1 MVAALK
7 TALGFA
13 VQMGGA
19 VSVLCR
25 LLASSTP
32 SDAIEAA
39 GLLVRLKQFGVDGA
53 DEGVRRMLGLVF
65 SRDQSV
71 RDAAVEAVDVLFLA
85 GAESPVA
92 AAEGLARVAA
102 ASALGELAA
111 LEEVLKLL
119 VSDGRVPAD
128 GAVIKAL
135 WAQAG
140 DRASHEASRAAA
152 LTVLSMCAARTPEI
166 VGGARLVIAAAAL
179 DGACQTRKT
188 SNPALARAAAAVLAR
203 ARPGGNAGTPESLG
217 VCAPA
222 CPADHPAFAA
232 LARVLSPTSPLPG
245 RGWYPCAEQAIA
257 ALYALHPDPEG
268 VAADVVRSFAAAAFP
283 VGAEGGENQPK
294 GADACYSGI
303 DAAHLARFLF
313 VLGEVG
319 LRHLVHVEGLA
330 RAVRRARV
338 NRDRKAAENAEA
350 AAAKGKDNSE
360 EAALAAALG
369 QGSVS
374 EDLHLDNSRELAE
387 AELLAF
393 KAAKGVGKGIVAAY
407 APVIVALCGHPAI
420 AEGHA
425 LLRGAALAALSRL
438 MAIDGAFCEDHLA
451 LIFTRLRGESDRGT
465 RAALMV
471 ALGDLAFR
479 FPNAVE
485 PWTEHLYGL
494 REWGNSLHD
503 SDAGVRQHA
512 VTVLAHLVLN
522 DMMKVKGH
530 IAEMARC
537 LEDPDPRVAS
547 VARLLFHE
555 LSRKHGNPIYNLL
568 PDLLSRLSGDAA
580 LVPDAFQ
587 RIMTR
592 LLGFIDKDRQTESL
606 ADKFTNRFAEAALAS
621 TPKPARDVAFCLSQ
635 LALSDK
641 AFRKFME
648 QWKLYEP
655 ALYDKE
661 VYSALCGVV
670 AKAKK
675 SYGGKSKSADGGDA
689 ARLQVEEFEAKM
701 HAAHVERYE
710 SWRTQR
716 RAEGHVFDDDYEE
729 RLKAAEREAEA
740 AAEREAEE
748 EEEDDDDEHPLG
760 PLDGGKKAR
769 EEEADEDADEDADE
783 EEEEEEENDENDP
796 EPSPAPVKK
805 TSRRA
810 APKAKKADAVKVE
823 EAPARSSRRAL
834 RANR

>member
-53 DEGVRRMLGLVF
+53 DEGARRMLGLVF

-140 DRASHEASRAAA
+140 DKASHEASRAAA
-152 LTVLSMCAARTPEI
+152 LTVLSMCASKTPEI
-166 VGGARLVIAAAAL
+166 IGGARLVTVAAAL

-222 CPADHPAFAA
+222 LPPDHPAFAA
-232 LARVLSPTSPLPG
+232 LARVLTPTSPLPG

-268 VAADVVRSFAAAAFP
+268 VAADIVRSFASAAFP
-283 VGAEGGENQPK
+283 ANGGNEGEG
-294 GADACYSGI
+294 DAVASGI
-303 DAAHLARFLF
+303 VAAHLARFLF

-393 KAAKGVGKGIVAAY
+393 KAAKGV
-407 APVIVALCGHPAI
+407 
-420 AEGHA
+420 
-425 LLRGAALAALSRL
+425 LS
-438 MAIDGAFCEDHLA
+438 
-451 LIFTRLRGESDRGT
+451 LI
-465 RAALMV
+465 
-471 ALGDLAFR
+471 
-479 FPNAVE
+479 
-485 PWTEHLYGL
+485 
-494 REWGNSLHD
+494 
-503 SDAGVRQHA
+503 
-512 VTVLAHLVLN
+512 
-522 DMMKVKGH
+522 H
-530 IAEMARC
+530 I
-537 LEDPDPRVAS
+537 
-547 VARLLFHE
+547 
-555 LSRKHGNPIYNLL
+555 
-568 PDLLSRLSGDAA
+568 
-580 LVPDAFQ
+580 
-587 RIMTR
+587 
-592 LLGFIDKDRQTESL
+592 
-606 ADKFTNRFAEAALAS
+606 
-621 TPKPARDVAFCLSQ
+621 
-635 LALSDK
+635 
-641 AFRKFME
+641 
-648 QWKLYEP
+648 
-655 ALYDKE
+655 
-661 VYSALCGVV
+661 
-670 AKAKK
+670 
-675 SYGGKSKSADGGDA
+675 
-689 ARLQVEEFEAKM
+689 
-701 HAAHVERYE
+701 
-710 SWRTQR
+710 
-716 RAEGHVFDDDYEE
+716 
-729 RLKAAEREAEA
+729 
-740 AAEREAEE
+740 
-748 EEEDDDDEHPLG
+748 
-760 PLDGGKKAR
+760 
-769 EEEADEDADEDADE
+769 
-783 EEEEEEENDENDP
+783 
-796 EPSPAPVKK
+796 
-805 TSRRA
+805 
-810 APKAKKADAVKVE
+810 
-823 EAPARSSRRAL
+823 
-834 RANR
+834 